1 MEKNN
6 EINTKDKFLKKICK
20 ICGIIIV
27 VYIIGLCF
35 ISGKYVYHA
44 WVNVVTALSVLSI
57 GLSATFFIFRWV
69 KRKTKYKLIK
79 LFSNLVCALA
89 VMVFIFGLIFIS
101 IMYTPEHKDN
111 GLIARVHPGIHHTN
125 VYFFEDINIFIMKES
140 SRKEEMYDGSYDR
153 YASDN

>member
-44 WVNVVTALSVLSI
+44 WVNVVTALSVLSV
-57 GLSATFFIFRWV
+57 GLSATFLIFRWE
-69 KRKTKYKLIK
+69 KKNKI
-79 LFSNLVCALA
+79 
-89 VMVFIFGLIFIS
+89 
-101 IMYTPEHKDN
+101 
-111 GLIARVHPGIHHTN
+111 
-125 VYFFEDINIFIMKES
+125 
-140 SRKEEMYDGSYDR
+140 
-153 YASDN
+153 

>member
-1 MEKNN
+1 M
-6 EINTKDKFLKKICK
+6 
-20 ICGIIIV
+20 
-27 VYIIGLCF
+27 
-35 ISGKYVYHA
+35 
-44 WVNVVTALSVLSI
+44 NVVTALSVLSV
-57 GLSATFFIFRWV
+57 GLSATFLIFRWV